1 MPDSRG
7 RDRETWPDG
16 LDSCLDGTITALQE
30 PRALPRLVF
39 LGLVLLATPA
49 TAEIVRSTFAQA
61 YSLGE
66 DETELDV
73 QAYEALGPAVGA
85 ALGLRVNRLEIEPV
99 EITLEAGETY
109 SLREL
114 RIRAFGREGV
124 LVERA
129 PLALELEAPDNV
141 IGLAL
146 FAIDGHSIRAI
157 QPGIAR
163 LWVSSLIPTR
173 RGDTFRLPVV
183 LIVTGQRT
191 LAQPAFLF

>member
-1 MPDSRG
+1 M
-7 RDRETWPDG
+7 
-16 LDSCLDGTITALQE
+16 
-30 PRALPRLVF
+30 PRLVF

-163 LWVSSLIPTR
+163 LWVTSLIPTR
-173 RGDTFRLPVV
+173 RGETFSLPVV

-191 LAQPAFLF
+191 IPQPPFLF

>member
-1 MPDSRG
+1 M
-7 RDRETWPDG
+7 
-16 LDSCLDGTITALQE
+16 
-30 PRALPRLVF
+30 PRLVF
-39 LGLVLLATPA
+39 LSFLLLATPA

-73 QAYEALGPAVGA
+73 EAYEPLGPAVGTMI
-85 ALGLRVNRLEIEPV
+85 GLRVNRIEIEPV
-99 EITLEAGETY
+99 QITLETGEVY

-129 PLALELEAPDNV
+129 PLALELEAPENV

-163 LWVSSLIPTR
+163 LWVTSLIPTR
-173 RGDTFRLPVV
+173 RGETFSLPVV
-183 LIVTGQRT
+183 LIVTGHRT
-191 LAQPAFLF
+191 IPQPPFLF

>member
-1 MPDSRG
+1 M
-7 RDRETWPDG
+7 
-16 LDSCLDGTITALQE
+16 
-30 PRALPRLVF
+30 PRLVF
-39 LGLVLLATPA
+39 LSFLLLATPA

-73 QAYEALGPAVGA
+73 EAYEPLGPAVGTMI
-85 ALGLRVNRLEIEPV
+85 GLRVNRIEIEPV
-99 EITLEAGETY
+99 QITLETGEVY

-129 PLALELEAPDNV
+129 PLALELEAPENV

-163 LWVSSLIPTR
+163 LWVTSLIPTR
-173 RGDTFRLPVV
+173 RGETFSLPVV

-191 LAQPAFLF
+191 IPQPPFLF

>member
-1 MPDSRG
+1 M
-7 RDRETWPDG
+7 
-16 LDSCLDGTITALQE
+16 
-30 PRALPRLVF
+30 PRLVF

-129 PLALELEAPDNV
+129 RWPL
-141 IGLAL
+141 
-146 FAIDGHSIRAI
+146 
-157 QPGIAR
+157 
-163 LWVSSLIPTR
+163 SSKRP
-173 RGDTFRLPVV
+173 
-183 LIVTGQRT
+183 RT
-191 LAQPAFLF
+191 

>member
-1 MPDSRG
+1 M
-7 RDRETWPDG
+7 
-16 LDSCLDGTITALQE
+16 
-30 PRALPRLVF
+30 PRLVF
-39 LGLVLLATPA
+39 LSFLLLATPA

-66 DETELDV
+66 DDTELDV
-73 QAYEALGPAVGA
+73 EAYEPLGPAVGTMI
-85 ALGLRVNRLEIEPV
+85 GLRVNRIEIEPV
-99 EITLEAGETY
+99 QITLETGEVY

-129 PLALELEAPDNV
+129 PLALELEAPENV

-163 LWVSSLIPTR
+163 LWVTSLIPTR
-173 RGDTFRLPVV
+173 RGETFSLPVV

-191 LAQPAFLF
+191 IPQPPFLF

>member
-1 MPDSRG
+1 M
-7 RDRETWPDG
+7 
-16 LDSCLDGTITALQE
+16 
-30 PRALPRLVF
+30 PRLVF
-39 LGLVLLATPA
+39 LSFLLLATPA

-61 YSLGE
+61 YSLAE

-73 QAYEALGPAVGA
+73 EAYEPLGPAVGTVI
-85 ALGLRVNRLEIEPV
+85 GLRVNRIEIEPV
-99 EITLEAGETY
+99 QITLETGEVY

-129 PLALELEAPDNV
+129 PLALELEAPENV

-163 LWVSSLIPTR
+163 LWVTSLIPTR
-173 RGDTFRLPVV
+173 RGETFSLPVV

-191 LAQPAFLF
+191 IPQPPFLF